1 MSYASSLEQDR
12 QPILDAMAQWDS
24 ENTQVEL
31 PFPDA
36 GVNAGNWNED
46 LSEEQIANLVALG
59 KNPELHIQGQ
69 TSQSYRR
76 WLDKQLDIVDQA
88 WGGGPEEL
96 WDYMAG
102 DVSEQNFLE
111 NYISEIPSLKPEE
124 PGFLA
129 DIAPLLSVMAFIPPL
144 APFAKA
150 AQVAISLSQ
159 GQVGLGDVLN
169 IAGIA
174 NFNPLADIT
183 TQLNEA
189 IGVADTPFAIT
200 SNTVNTLANGDV
212 EGAAAAYAIGA
223 AAAAVNSNLLTQA
236 EEDATI
242 KYVAS
247 GDIDDLLDAEL
258 LDVEQSYF
266 HIGDSVVNSL
276 AEGDIEGAILDYV
289 NVGMIPEID
298 LDSGIGESLA
308 NLGEAVFQPVIAAL
322 GPVGDAIGSVGSAI
336 DDGITQRVIGGV
348 KAAAEPLT
356 TLVTD
361 VGDLAQQNILDPLE
375 DFASTVGETALGAV
389 TTGGDVL
396 ADVGEP
402 IKEAII
408 TGGDVLAD
416 VGEPIKEAIITGG
429 DVLADVGE
437 PIIGAV
443 GDGLAAADDLIS
455 EALPSFNLDFSQIA
469 GLFNMPQVS
478 STTTPTR
485 TTDTLFADYGDR
497 FKYTTEITT
506 A

>member
-1 MSYASSLEQDR
+1 MSLEQDR

-24 ENTQVEL
+24 GNTQVEL

-189 IGVADTPFAIT
+189 IGVAGTPFAIT

-223 AAAAVNSNLLTQA
+223 AAAAVNSNLLTKA

-289 NVGMIPEID
+289 NVGMIPDID

-322 GPVGDAIGSVGSAI
+322 GPVGDAIGAVGSAI

-348 KAAAEPLT
+348 KAAAEPIT

-361 VGDLAQQNILDPLE
+361 VGDLAQENILDPLSA
-375 DFASTVGETALGAV
+375 FASTVDDEGTQRVIGGVKAA
-389 TTGGDVL
+389 GDVL

-408 TGGDVLAD
+408 TGGDVIAD
-416 VGEPIKEAIITGG
+416 VGEPAIKAISDAGS
-429 DVLADVGE
+429 
-437 PIIGAV
+437 AV
-443 GDGLAAADDLIS
+443 NDFAQPAIDAVSDGLAAADDLIS

-469 GLFNMPQVS
+469 GLFDMPQVS
-478 STTTPTR
+478 STTAPTR
-485 TTDTLFADYGDR
+485 TTDNLFGDL
-497 FKYTTEITT
+497 FKYTTEITR